1 MCLLRMRWVLCNSGL
16 LGDGMRRC
24 SYGGR
29 DRDCLGGGRKRLRMV
44 MSVGWVVCVRNCP
57 CSKGLLWGTA
67 VYEGCFWKGHRLMDP
82 GLIDEGYH
90 CRTRIHL
97 IADVPF

>member
-1 MCLLRMRWVLCNSGL
+1 
-16 LGDGMRRC
+16 
-24 SYGGR
+24 
-29 DRDCLGGGRKRLRMV
+29 MV

-57 CSKGLLWGTA
+57 CSKGFLWGTA

-97 IADVPF
+97 IADVYHCRTRIHLIADVPF